1 MTQRPLASA
10 SVTALRNAAAAIVLS
25 TLLVFITPALAS
37 AAGIDNFNRETYSY
51 SSSLSLTSEAG
62 LYQVMVLQSTDGALV
77 HALHAANPAL
87 KILVYQHPYFSR
99 ASDPAAWS
107 TCTSYQHDLVNH
119 PNWFLH
125 TASGQFV
132 TTRGGGNYEMDPANP
147 AYQQACLANA
157 VHLAK
162 TYGFDGVFLDDI
174 AASSVWDLPAGV
186 TPAAY
191 PSNAAFQGA
200 MTSLLNAASAT
211 LHANG
216 LLVFGNL
223 CGTVISPGLWQK
235 WAAMTDGSEQ
245 ESWTDPG
252 TGIAADTWAWP
263 HKLADIAWSEAHSKY
278 TLLHSYN
285 TSQSGGGFGLA
296 SMLLVAG
303 GWSSYSTSNAN
314 YTSAE
319 SWYPEYTTAHQL
331 GAPIGPYSK
340 LANGVYSR
348 KFQNG
353 IVLVNPTAA
362 PVASFSLGGGTY
374 SSSGFGGA
382 STLSMPATSDAILL
396 NATPSLLSAPVAT
409 ASPAI
414 SASPVVSTTV
424 NAIPKF
430 TGTPTPTYGYQWS
443 RCTSTACSAIP
454 GATGAG
460 YVVQSADVG
469 NSLRVAVTAVNSAG
483 RTSANSS
490 PSAIVP
496 TPTFT
501 LSASPSA
508 VTVRRWSTGSFM
520 ITVTDHNGFTGF
532 VTMSQTGNP
541 PRGRPTFSPLT
552 TATSTVFSVGT
563 STRSVGRWPIRITGT
578 SGGRTASVTVML
590 TVT

>member
-107 TCTSYQHDLVNH
+107 TCTGYASDLANH
-119 PNWFLH
+119 PDWFLH

-200 MTSLLNAASAT
+200 MTSMLTAASAT

-223 CGTVISPGLWQK
+223 CGTVISPGLWQQ
-235 WAAMTDGSEQ
+235 WAAITDGAEE

-252 TGIAADTWAWP
+252 TGVASDTWAWP
-263 HKLADIAWSEAHSKY
+263 RKLADAAWSEAHGKY
-278 TLLHSYN
+278 VILHSYN
-285 TSQSGGGFGLA
+285 TTAAGNNFGIA
-296 SMLLVAG
+296 SMLLSAAG
-303 GWSSYSTSNAN
+303 RTSYSTSNAN
-314 YTSAE
+314 YTSYE
-319 SWYPEYTTAHQL
+319 QFYPDYDAAARL
-331 GAPIGPYSK
+331 GAPLSSYAVLS
-340 LANGVYSR
+340 NGVYER
-348 KFQNG
+348 QFRNG
-353 IVLVNPTAA
+353 IVLVNPNTH
-362 PVASFSLGGGTY
+362 PVGAFSLRLGQFAGDG
-374 SSSGFGGA
+374 
-382 STLSMPATSDAILL
+382 L
-396 NATPSLLSAPVAT
+396 
-409 ASPAI
+409 
-414 SASPVVSTTV
+414 
-424 NAIPKF
+424 
-430 TGTPTPTYGYQWS
+430 
-443 RCTSTACSAIP
+443 STA
-454 GATGAG
+454 GAMTMPPMSGYIMARTG
-460 YVVQSADVG
+460 
-469 NSLRVAVTAVNSAG
+469 
-483 RTSANSS
+483 
-490 PSAIVP
+490 
-496 TPTFT
+496 
-501 LSASPSA
+501 
-508 VTVRRWSTGSFM
+508 
-520 ITVTDHNGFTGF
+520 
-532 VTMSQTGNP
+532 
-541 PRGRPTFSPLT
+541 
-552 TATSTVFSVGT
+552 
-563 STRSVGRWPIRITGT
+563 
-578 SGGRTASVTVML
+578 
-590 TVT
+590 